1 MVKIWTFF
9 STIFKGKD
17 ADERRRA
24 RNETI
29 VNLRKEK
36 KEDSLN
42 KRRNVP
48 DVDYEDDF
56 ENEDG
61 RVRPNLADIVENA
74 KSSDTDIQLKAIQG
88 SL

>member
-1 MVKIWTFF
+1 M
-9 STIFKGKD
+9 
-17 ADERRRA
+17 
-24 RNETI
+24 
-29 VNLRKEK
+29 
-36 KEDSLN
+36 
-42 KRRNVP
+42 P

-88 SL
+88 MFSQFLVNSSELA

>member
-1 MVKIWTFF
+1 M
-9 STIFKGKD
+9 
-17 ADERRRA
+17 
-24 RNETI
+24 
-29 VNLRKEK
+29 RKEK

-88 SL
+88 MFSQFLVNSSELA